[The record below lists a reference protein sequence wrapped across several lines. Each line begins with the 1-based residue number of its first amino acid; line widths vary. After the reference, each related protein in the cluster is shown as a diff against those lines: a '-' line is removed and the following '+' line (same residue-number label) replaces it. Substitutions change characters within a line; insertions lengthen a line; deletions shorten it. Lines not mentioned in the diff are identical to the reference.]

1 MAVSAFVPMPL
12 LATAWLGALG
22 NAGRASAFGTGP
34 ILSGWAGAAFVHA
47 MAALP
52 WVVLLAGVGLRAV
65 EPELEEA
72 ALLDMPA
79 WRVLSGVTLR
89 RSVGALAAAALAV
102 AVLTAGDMTVTD
114 LLQVRTYAEE
124 AYLRY
129 SLGDDPGAAAVAL
142 PPLVVFGGLILL
154 AARGLLRI
162 DPAKL
167 ASKAARARTWRL
179 GRWRVPLGLA
189 VAATA
194 GGLVLLPIY
203 SLVMGGSGGRVGG
216 PGRAAAV
223 VGRGPARDAPLVG
236 RRGGRPLA
244 GERGMVGRWGRRRR
258 SPWPGPWPGSAAGRS
273 PGEARPSRCA
283 ALTLATPGP
292 VAGMGLVLAYRQVPW
307 AYDSPLMLVHADL
320 LRTLPYA
327 LLLLWP
333 SLRAIPPEYLD
344 AAALDGYGAWGRI
357 RRVALP
363 LTRDATDRGL
373 GRRLRP
379 GPGGTPR
386 DQPRVPAGRD
396 AAVGPDL
403 EPAALGRREPPGGR
417 RARHARRRGRRGPPD
432 GLGTPAARIAG
443 LSGILAPDRKNRTGA
458 AC

>member
-1 MAVSAFVPMPL
+1 
-12 LATAWLGALG
+12 
-22 NAGRASAFGTGP
+22 
-34 ILSGWAGAAFVHA
+34 
-47 MAALP
+47 
-52 WVVLLAGVGLRAV
+52 
-65 EPELEEA
+65 
-72 ALLDMPA
+72 MPA
-79 WRVLSGVTLR
+79 WRVLARVTLR

-129 SLGDDPGAAAVAL
+129 SLGDDSGAAAVAL

-162 DPAKL
+162 DPAQARL
-167 ASKAARARTWRL
+167 EAARARTWRL

-194 GGLVLLPIY
+194 G
-203 SLVMGGSGGRVGG
+203 SLVAPADLQPGRVGGSGRRVGG
-216 PGRAAAV
+216 PGQAAAV

-236 RRGGRPLA
+236 RRGGRPLLVS
-244 GERGMVGRWGRRRR
+244 VGWSALGASATVALAWPLAWFSRR
-258 SPWPGPWPGSAAGRS
+258 SIPWRGAAI
-273 PGEARPSRCA
+273 ACA

-292 VAGMGLVLAYRQVPW
+292 VAGMGLVLAYREVPW
-307 AYDSPLMLVHADL
+307 AYGSALMLVHADL

-344 AAALDGYGAWGRI
+344 AAALDGYGAWGQI

-363 LTRDATDRGL
+363 LTRDALIAAWGVAFVLALGELPATNLVYPPGVMPLSVLIWSLLHSGVESHLAGVALVMLAAVAAAGL
-373 GRRLRP
+373 PTAWALRRLESP
-379 GPGGTPR
+379 G
-386 DQPRVPAGRD
+386 
-396 AAVGPDL
+396 
-403 EPAALGRREPPGGR
+403 
-417 RARHARRRGRRGPPD
+417 
-432 GLGTPAARIAG
+432 
-443 LSGILAPDRKNRTGA
+443 
-458 AC
+458 